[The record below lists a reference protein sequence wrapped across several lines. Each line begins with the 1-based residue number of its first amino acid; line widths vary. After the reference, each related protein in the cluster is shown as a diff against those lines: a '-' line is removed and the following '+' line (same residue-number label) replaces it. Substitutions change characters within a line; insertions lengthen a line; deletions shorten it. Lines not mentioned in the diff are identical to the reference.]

1 MPNCFYV
8 CQQVCPKWHCHC
20 RKRRTWLQGNVKT
33 RKNVM
38 GYFFFFVLCVVLLG
52 DKKWYYSRQEVS
64 TVISK
69 WCAAVGTVA
78 MPLLL
83 SKCRGILPDFLQANH
98 HCHHHHRCSLMLDSG
113 RSAWCLASLDIG
125 SGEFRPSE
133 TYSQM

>member
-1 MPNCFYV
+1 MALP
-8 CQQVCPKWHCHC
+8 
-20 RKRRTWLQGNVKT
+20 LQEKENMASGK
-33 RKNVM
+33 RKNKKKCNGV
-38 GYFFFFVLCVVLLG
+38 FFFFVLCVVLLG

>member
-1 MPNCFYV
+1 MASG
-8 CQQVCPKWHCHC
+8 K
-20 RKRRTWLQGNVKT
+20 
-33 RKNVM
+33 RKNKKKCNGV
-38 GYFFFFVLCVVLLG
+38 FFFFVLCVVLLG